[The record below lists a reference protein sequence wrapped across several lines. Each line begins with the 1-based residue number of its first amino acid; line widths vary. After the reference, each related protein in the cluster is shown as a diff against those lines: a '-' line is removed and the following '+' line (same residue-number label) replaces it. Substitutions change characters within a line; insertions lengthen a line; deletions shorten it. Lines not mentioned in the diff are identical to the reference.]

1 LEENAMIAWQSA
13 VIATDFYAVAVA
25 IISKGAGILSNWRAT
40 AAIAPAKAAIAVPN
54 TVDGLGENP
63 QFTAIWHV
71 GPDGCFISSGMIK
84 LITGYSEY
92 SADDLWHLGSTV
104 AGNLPNLPIF
114 STLKPTPVDIDT
126 EATALESAI
135 NMYGPGRKQAIDT
148 AFAALAGSLGEI
160 AVNAPQVTGVTDMQL
175 AEIGL
180 PVVKTP
186 QRATQPPPS
195 PQNLRLFHGASP
207 GDITGKCDSLGD
219 KIRVYEAQ
227 WTLDPNGDTWSNPET
242 FPNSRSFKYSGLA
255 RGKDTWVR
263 VRARNAVGAGA
274 WSDPATIMVT

>member
-1 LEENAMIAWQSA
+1 
-13 VIATDFYAVAVA
+13 
-25 IISKGAGILSNWRAT
+25 
-40 AAIAPAKAAIAVPN
+40 
-54 TVDGLGENP
+54 
-63 QFTAIWHV
+63 
-71 GPDGCFISSGMIK
+71 MIK
-84 LITGYSEY
+84 LISGYSEY
-92 SADDLWHLGSTV
+92 SADDLWHLGATV
-104 AGNLPNLPIF
+104 ITNLPDLPIF
-114 STLKPTPVDIDT
+114 ATLKPTPAEI
-126 EATALESAI
+126 EAQTTALQTALA
-135 NMYGPGRKQAIDT
+135 MHGPGRKQAIDT
-148 AFAALAGSLGEI
+148 AFGALAELLGEI

-186 QRATQPPPS
+186 QRSTQPPDE

-207 GDITGKCDSLGD
+207 GDISGKCDSLGE
-219 KIRVYEAQ
+219 KVRVYEAQ

-242 FPNSRSFKYSGLA
+242 FTNSRSFKYSGLA